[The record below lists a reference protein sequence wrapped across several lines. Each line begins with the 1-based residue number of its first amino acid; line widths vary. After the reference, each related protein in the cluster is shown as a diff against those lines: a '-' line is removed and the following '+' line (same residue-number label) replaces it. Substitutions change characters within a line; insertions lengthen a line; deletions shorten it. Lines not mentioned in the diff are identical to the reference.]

1 MWLQLSTFALLPVI
15 VIQGVKVRKNTPR
28 LLEASG
34 DRDGLAGQGDPLSLL
49 ILGDSAAAG
58 VGVETQQDA
67 LSGAIISQ
75 LKNEYTLQWKL
86 HAKTGDTTK
95 LVYQALQQLEHK
107 NYDVVITSIGV
118 NDVTKLT
125 SAKSWIKQQKQLFTQ
140 IQKQFQPKLII
151 VSGVP
156 PMQHFPALPNPLAWL
171 FGKYAEQMNQI
182 LQKWLAPQSQF
193 RFIQYD
199 IESFQAMDLPMASD
213 GFHPSKEIYA
223 IWGQQVATLIRQTF
237 NSSS

>member
-1 MWLQLSTFALLPVI
+1 MWLQLSTFALLPII
-15 VIQGVKVRKNTPR
+15 VIQGIKVRKDTPR
-28 LLEASG
+28 LIEASG

-67 LSGAIISQ
+67 LSGVIISQ

-86 HAKTGDTTK
+86 HAKTGDMTK
-95 LVYQALQQLEHK
+95 QVYQAVQQLEHK
-107 NYDVVITSIGV
+107 KYDVVITSIGV

-125 SAKSWIKQQKQLFTQ
+125 SPKSWIKQQKQLFTQ

-171 FGKYAEQMNQI
+171 FGKYAEQMNQT
-182 LQKWLAPQSQF
+182 LQQWLAPQSQF

>member
-1 MWLQLSTFALLPVI
+1 MWLKLSTFALLPVLL
-15 VIQGVKVRKNTPR
+15 VQGMKVRNNTPR

-34 DRDGLAGQGDPLSLL
+34 DRNGIVGQDQPLSLL

-58 VGVETQQDA
+58 VGVETQQQA
-67 LSGAIISQ
+67 LSGAIISELQ
-75 LKNEYTLQWKL
+75 HEYQLQWKL
-86 HAKTGDTTK
+86 HAKTGDTTQQ
-95 LVYQALQQLEHK
+95 VFQAVQQLDQQC
-107 NYDVVITSIGV
+107 YDVVITSIGV

-125 SAKSWIKQQKQLFTQ
+125 SAKSWLKQQKQLFSY
-140 IQKQFQPKLII
+140 IQSHFQPKLII

-171 FGKYAEQMNQI
+171 FGKYAEQMNQA
-182 LQKWLAPQSQF
+182 LQQWLAPQSQF

-199 IESFQAMDLPMASD
+199 IEAFQAMDLPMASD

-223 IWGQQVATLIRQTF
+223 IWGQQVATLVRQTF
-237 NSSS
+237 THA

>member
-1 MWLQLSTFALLPVI
+1 MWLKLSTFALLPVLL
-15 VIQGVKVRKNTPR
+15 VQGMKVRNNTPR

-34 DRDGLAGQGDPLSLL
+34 DRNGISGQGQPLSLL

-58 VGVETQQDA
+58 VGVETQQQA
-67 LSGAIISQ
+67 LSGAIISELQ
-75 LKNEYTLQWKL
+75 HEYLLQWKL
-86 HAKTGDTTK
+86 HAKTGDATQQ
-95 LVYQALQQLEHK
+95 VFQAVQQLDPQC
-107 NYDVVITSIGV
+107 YDVVITSIGV

-125 SAKSWIKQQKQLFTQ
+125 SAKSWLKQQKQLFSY
-140 IQKQFQPKLII
+140 IQSQFQPKLII

-171 FGKYAEQMNQI
+171 FGKYAAQMNQA
-182 LQKWLAPQSQF
+182 LQQWLAPQSQF

-199 IESFQAMDLPMASD
+199 IEAFQAMDLPMASD

-223 IWGQQVATLIRQTF
+223 IWGQQVAALVRQTF
-237 NSSS
+237 TQR

>member
-1 MWLQLSTFALLPVI
+1 MWLKLSTLALLPVLF
-15 VIQGVKVRKNTPR
+15 VQGTKVRKNTPR

-34 DRDGLAGQGDPLSLL
+34 ERQGIVGNGRPLSLL

-58 VGVETQQDA
+58 VGVENQKDA
-67 LSGAIISQ
+67 LSGAIIS
-75 LKNEYTLQWKL
+75 ELQDQYSIRWKL

-95 LVYQALQQLEHK
+95 QVFQAVQHLEQQ
-107 NYDVVITSIGV
+107 NYDVVVTSIGV

-125 SAKSWIKQQKQLFTQ
+125 SASSWIKQQKQLFQ
-140 IQKQFQPKLII
+140 YIQARFQPKLII

-171 FGKYAEQMNQI
+171 FGKYAEQMNQT
-182 LQKWLAPQSQF
+182 LDKWLESQNQF
-193 RFIQYD
+193 KFIQYD
-199 IESFQAMDLPMASD
+199 IEHFQAMNLPMASD

-223 IWGQQVATLIRQTF
+223 IWGQQVAALVRQSF
-237 NSSS
+237 NS

>member
-1 MWLQLSTFALLPVI
+1 MWLKLSTLALLPVLF
-15 VIQGVKVRKNTPR
+15 VQGTRVRKNTPR

-34 DRDGLAGQGDPLSLL
+34 EREGVVGMGRSLSLL

-67 LSGAIISQ
+67 LSGAIISELQ
-75 LKNEYTLQWKL
+75 DEYLISWKL

-95 LVYQALQQLEHK
+95 QVFQALQYLEPQ
-107 NYDVVITSIGV
+107 NYDVVVTSIGV

-125 SAKSWIKQQKQLFTQ
+125 SANSWIKQQKQLFEY
-140 IQKQFQPKLII
+140 IQARFQPKLII

-171 FGKYAEQMNQI
+171 FGKYAEQMNQV
-182 LQKWLAPQSQF
+182 LYKWVEAQNQF

-199 IESFQAMDLPMASD
+199 IESFQALNLPMASD

-223 IWGQQVATLIRQTF
+223 IWGQQVAALVRQSF
-237 NSSS
+237 NS

>member
-1 MWLQLSTFALLPVI
+1 MWLKLSTLALLPVLF
-15 VIQGVKVRKNTPR
+15 VQGTKVRKNTPR

-34 DRDGLAGQGDPLSLL
+34 ERQGIVGNGRPLSLL

-58 VGVETQQDA
+58 VGVETQKDA
-67 LSGAIISQ
+67 LSGAIIS
-75 LKNEYTLQWKL
+75 ELQDQYSIRWKL

-95 LVYQALQQLEHK
+95 QVFQAVQHLEQQ
-107 NYDVVITSIGV
+107 NYDVVVTSIGV

-125 SAKSWIKQQKQLFTQ
+125 SASSWIKQQKQLFQ
-140 IQKQFQPKLII
+140 YIQARFQPKLII

-171 FGKYAEQMNQI
+171 FGKYAEQMNQT
-182 LQKWLAPQSQF
+182 LDKWLQSQNQF

-199 IESFQAMDLPMASD
+199 IRHFQAMNLPMASD

-223 IWGQQVATLIRQTF
+223 IWGQQVAALVRQSF
-237 NSSS
+237 NS

>member
-1 MWLQLSTFALLPVI
+1 MWLKLSTLALLPVLF
-15 VIQGVKVRKNTPR
+15 VQGTKVRKNTPR

-34 DRDGLAGQGDPLSLL
+34 EREGIVGNGRPLSLL

-67 LSGAIISQ
+67 LSGAIIS
-75 LKNEYTLQWKL
+75 ELQDQYLISWKL

-95 LVYQALQQLEHK
+95 QVFQALQYLEPQ
-107 NYDVVITSIGV
+107 NYDVVVTSIGV

-125 SAKSWIKQQKQLFTQ
+125 SANSWIKQQKRLFEY
-140 IQKQFQPKLII
+140 IQARFQPKLII

-171 FGKYAEQMNQI
+171 FGKYAEQMNQV
-182 LQKWLAPQSQF
+182 LYKWVEAQNQF

-199 IESFQAMDLPMASD
+199 IESFQALNLPMASD

-223 IWGQQVATLIRQTF
+223 IWGQQVAALVRQSF
-237 NSSS
+237 NS

>member
-1 MWLQLSTFALLPVI
+1 MWLKLSTLALLPVLF
-15 VIQGVKVRKNTPR
+15 VQGTKVRKNTPR

-34 DRDGLAGQGDPLSLL
+34 EREGIIGQGRPLSLL

-67 LSGAIISQ
+67 LSGAIIS
-75 LKNEYTLQWKL
+75 ELQDQYLINWKL

-95 LVYQALQQLEHK
+95 QVFQALQHLEQQ

-125 SAKSWIKQQKQLFTQ
+125 SADSWIKQQKQLFQ
-140 IQKQFQPKLII
+140 HIQARFQPKLII
-151 VSGVP
+151 VSGIP

-171 FGKYAEQMNQI
+171 FGKYAEQMNQV
-182 LQKWLAPQSQF
+182 LYKWLESQNQF

-199 IESFQAMDLPMASD
+199 IESFQAMNLPMASD
-213 GFHPSKEIYA
+213 GFHPGKEIYA
-223 IWGQQVATLIRQTF
+223 IWGQQIAALVRQSF
-237 NSSS
+237 NS

>member
-1 MWLQLSTFALLPVI
+1 MWLKLSTLALLPVLF
-15 VIQGVKVRKNTPR
+15 VQGTKVRKNTPR
-28 LLEASG
+28 LLEACG
-34 DRDGLAGQGDPLSLL
+34 EREGIVGQGRPLSLL

-67 LSGAIISQ
+67 LSGAIISELQ
-75 LKNEYTLQWKL
+75 DEYLISWKL

-95 LVYQALQQLEHK
+95 QVFQALQHLEQQ
-107 NYDVVITSIGV
+107 NYDVVVTSIGV

-125 SAKSWIKQQKQLFTQ
+125 SANSWIKQQKQLFEY
-140 IQKQFQPKLII
+140 IQARFQPKLII

-171 FGKYAEQMNQI
+171 FGKYAEQMNQV
-182 LQKWLAPQSQF
+182 LYKWVEAQNQF

-199 IESFQAMDLPMASD
+199 IESFQALNLPMASD

-223 IWGQQVATLIRQTF
+223 IWGQQVAALVRQSF
-237 NSSS
+237 NS

>member
-1 MWLQLSTFALLPVI
+1 MWLKLSTLALLPVLFM
-15 VIQGVKVRKNTPR
+15 QGTKVRKNTPR

-34 DRDGLAGQGDPLSLL
+34 EREGIVGNGRPLSLL

-67 LSGAIISQ
+67 LSGAIIS
-75 LKNEYTLQWKL
+75 ELQNQYLISWKL

-95 LVYQALQQLEHK
+95 QVFQALQHLDQQ
-107 NYDVVITSIGV
+107 NYDVVVTSIGV

-125 SAKSWIKQQKQLFTQ
+125 SANSWIKQQKQLFEH
-140 IQKQFQPKLII
+140 IQARFQPKLII

-171 FGKYAEQMNQI
+171 FGKYAEQMNQV
-182 LQKWLAPQSQF
+182 LYKWLESQNQF
-193 RFIQYD
+193 RFVQYD
-199 IESFQAMDLPMASD
+199 IESFQAMNLPMASD

-223 IWGQQVATLIRQTF
+223 IWGQQVAALVRQSF
-237 NSSS
+237 NS

>member
-1 MWLQLSTFALLPVI
+1 MWLKLSTLALLPVLF
-15 VIQGVKVRKNTPR
+15 VQGTKVRKNTPR

-34 DRDGLAGQGDPLSLL
+34 ERQGIVGNGRPLSLL

-58 VGVETQQDA
+58 VGVETQKDA
-67 LSGAIISQ
+67 LSGAIIS
-75 LKNEYTLQWKL
+75 ELQDQYSIRWKL

-95 LVYQALQQLEHK
+95 QVFQAVQHLEQQ
-107 NYDVVITSIGV
+107 NYDVVVTSIGV

-125 SAKSWIKQQKQLFTQ
+125 SASSWIKQQKQLFQ
-140 IQKQFQPKLII
+140 SIQARFQPKLII

-171 FGKYAEQMNQI
+171 FGKYAEQMNQV
-182 LQKWLAPQSQF
+182 LDKWLESQNQF
-193 RFIQYD
+193 KFIQYD
-199 IESFQAMDLPMASD
+199 IEYFQAMNLPMASD

-223 IWGQQVATLIRQTF
+223 IWGQQVAALVRQSF
-237 NSSS
+237 NS